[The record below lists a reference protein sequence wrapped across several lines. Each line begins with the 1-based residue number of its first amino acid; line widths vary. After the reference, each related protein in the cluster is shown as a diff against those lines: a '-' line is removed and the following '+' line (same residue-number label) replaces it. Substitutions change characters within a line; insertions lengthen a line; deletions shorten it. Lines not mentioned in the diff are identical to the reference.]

1 MKCEFNCSEK
11 SGVEVVVMGMEV
23 GGVLRGEVGMGSV
36 TEVVIGAVVVAVESG
51 SEIGELWGEG

>member
-36 TEVVIGAVVVAVESG
+36 IEVVIGAVVVAVEKG
-51 SEIGELWGEG
+51 SEIGE